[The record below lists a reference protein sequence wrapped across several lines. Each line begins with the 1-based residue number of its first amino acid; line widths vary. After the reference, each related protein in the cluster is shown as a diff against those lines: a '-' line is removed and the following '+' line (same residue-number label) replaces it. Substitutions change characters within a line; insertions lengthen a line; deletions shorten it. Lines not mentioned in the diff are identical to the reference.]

1 MSVFTFFFNVF
12 PLQNS
17 IVYAEGNANQ
27 YAAEEKPEI
36 TSDYAY
42 LIDLDTGQVLYEKG
56 SSDRIY
62 PASMTK
68 MMTTI
73 LAIENLPDT
82 SMTVTVTEEMLAGL
96 KEASASRAGFDVG
109 DEPTVLDLLYG
120 DILPS
125 GADCSRALSF
135 TIAGS
140 EEAYVDLMNA
150 KAEELGMTGTHFVN
164 TTGLHDDNH
173 YSTLQDIATLM
184 KYCLQNELFR
194 TIISTE
200 TYTSVPV
207 KSQPDG
213 LLMNSVVLKYINH
226 PENEYNWNIEGFI
239 GGKSGFTLEGEY
251 CLASIASFSGMNL
264 MLITAHGWINRYYP
278 VNVEDASILYGY
290 MNEHYQRQ
298 TLYTADETVSEI
310 PVRNSMDES
319 LSVYADSDLVLDVP
333 NDDNLHIELN
343 IPDTISSNTSKD
355 ENVGTANVYSYDSLV
370 GTVTLKAEKEVK
382 ITFLGTLKTVVK
394 EHPTAV
400 LSILGILLIVLI
412 ILYVQ
417 AKKAQRRRKRKK
429 RRA

>member
-150 KAEELGMTGTHFVN
+150 KAR
-164 TTGLHDDNH
+164 HDR
-173 YSTLQDIATLM
+173 YALCQ
-184 KYCLQNELFR
+184 
-194 TIISTE
+194 
-200 TYTSVPV
+200 
-207 KSQPDG
+207 
-213 LLMNSVVLKYINH
+213 
-226 PENEYNWNIEGFI
+226 YNRP
-239 GGKSGFTLEGEY
+239 
-251 CLASIASFSGMNL
+251 A
-264 MLITAHGWINRYYP
+264 
-278 VNVEDASILYGY
+278 
-290 MNEHYQRQ
+290 
-298 TLYTADETVSEI
+298 
-310 PVRNSMDES
+310 
-319 LSVYADSDLVLDVP
+319 
-333 NDDNLHIELN
+333 
-343 IPDTISSNTSKD
+343 
-355 ENVGTANVYSYDSLV
+355 
-370 GTVTLKAEKEVK
+370 
-382 ITFLGTLKTVVK
+382 
-394 EHPTAV
+394 
-400 LSILGILLIVLI
+400 
-412 ILYVQ
+412 
-417 AKKAQRRRKRKK
+417 
-429 RRA
+429 

>member
-1 MSVFTFFFNVF
+1 MVLAPAQVFSV
-12 PLQNS
+12 Q
-17 IVYAEGNANQ
+17 AEEGNEA
-27 YAAEEKPEI
+27 YTAEEKPEI

-42 LIDLDTGQVLYEKG
+42 LLDLDTGQVLYEKG
-56 SSDRIY
+56 SADRIY

-96 KEASASRAGFDVG
+96 EEASASRAGFDVG
-109 DEPTVLDLLYG
+109 DEPTVQDLLYG

-140 EEAYVDLMNA
+140 EEAYVDMMNA

-184 KYCLQNELFR
+184 KYCLQNELFK

-278 VNVEDASILYGY
+278 VHIEDASILYNY
-290 MNEHYQRQ
+290 MYEHYQRQ
-298 TLYTADETVSEI
+298 TLFTANETVTEI
-310 PVRNSMDES
+310 PVRNSMSES
-319 LSVYADSDLVLDVP
+319 LSVYADSELVSDVP
-333 NDDNLHIELN
+333 NDENLHIELQL
-343 IPDTISSNTSKD
+343 PETISSNTAKD
-355 ENVGTANVYSYDSLV
+355 EVIGTAEVYSYDQHIASIE
-370 GTVTLKAEKEVK
+370 LKAEAEVK
-382 ITFLGTLKTVVK
+382 ITFLGTLKTIVK

-400 LSILGILLIVLI
+400 VSVIGLLIIVLI
-412 ILYVQ
+412 ILYAQVHR
-417 AKKAQRRRKRKK
+417 AQRRKKRKK
-429 RRA
+429 RRK